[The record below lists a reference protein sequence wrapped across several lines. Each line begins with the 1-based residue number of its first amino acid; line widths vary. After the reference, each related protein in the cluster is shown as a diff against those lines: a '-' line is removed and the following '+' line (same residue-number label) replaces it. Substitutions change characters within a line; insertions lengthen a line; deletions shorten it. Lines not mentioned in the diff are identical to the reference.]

1 MSALFNCNEAT
12 LLIEKRAELPLSP
25 TERAS
30 VWAHLRMCVLC
41 RRYAQQ
47 TQVVAALAHRLARA
61 DVVGGPD
68 DTLSPE
74 MEQQL
79 TRLIRESDHPGP
91 VAG

>member
-47 TQVVAALAHRLARA
+47 TKVVAALAQRLARPDA
-61 DVVGGPD
+61 AGGPD
-68 DTLSPE
+68 ETLSPE
-74 MEQQL
+74 LAQQL
-79 TRLIRESDHPGP
+79 DQLIRQAGHSGP
-91 VAG
+91 AAS